1 MPVNIKVLV
10 ADDHTLYR
18 DALIKVLHRSG
29 FTVIATA
36 CNEAELMT
44 FIHPLHLPDIA
55 IISYKTTRP
64 ATLASARW
72 IKQHYPQVKVLVM
85 TLFNYLVP
93 IDTFMQTGIEGVVIK
108 ARADPR
114 QIVHA
119 LKLIYKGELFYAG

>member
-1 MPVNIKVLV
+1 MPANIKVLV

-18 DALIKVLHRSG
+18 DALIKILSRSG
-29 FTVIATA
+29 FTIIATA
-36 CNEAELMT
+36 RNEAELMS

-72 IKQHYPQVKVLVM
+72 VKQHYPQVKVLVM

-93 IDTFMQTGIEGVVIK
+93 IDTFMQSGIEGLVIK

-114 QIVHA
+114 QIVNA
-119 LKLIYKGELFYAG
+119 LKQIHKGEVFYAG

>member
-1 MPVNIKVLV
+1 MPYNIKVLV

-18 DALIKVLHRSG
+18 DALIKILNRSG

-36 CNEAELMT
+36 SNEKELMK
-44 FIHPLHLPDIA
+44 FIQPLHLPDIA

-72 IKQHYPQVKVLVM
+72 IKEHYPQVKVLVM
-85 TLFNYLVP
+85 TLFNYLLP
-93 IDTFMQTGIEGVVIK
+93 IDTLMQSGIEGVVIK

-114 QIVHA
+114 QIVNA
-119 LKLIYKGELFYAG
+119 LKLIHKGELFYAG